1 MLYLAHDR
9 PHRWRQVDLDS
20 AEALAG
26 DAAIAVR
33 SARTFG
39 RMAAWA
45 AQLQSI
51 QRLGSRLSGL
61 TEVREIGH
69 AIATEL
75 RQLIDYHNVRVY
87 RVHGKDLVPV
97 AMQGHGAVYP
107 TRPSRT
113 CAVEVGEGMTGW
125 VARYRVPQLV
135 DDTANDPRAITIP
148 GTEPDIDE
156 SMLLAPM
163 VHEGVCLGVARAVAS
178 SACASSPRT
187 TCGCS

>member
-1 MLYLAHDR
+1 MQEGVDTLLCAPLVDGHEIHGMLYLAHDR

-39 RMAAWA
+39 RMATWA

-87 RVHGKDLVPV
+87 RVQGKDL
-97 AMQGHGAVYP
+97 
-107 TRPSRT
+107 SRS
-113 CAVEVGEGMTGW
+113 
-125 VARYRVPQLV
+125 R
-135 DDTANDPRAITIP
+135 
-148 GTEPDIDE
+148 
-156 SMLLAPM
+156 
-163 VHEGVCLGVARAVAS
+163 
-178 SACASSPRT
+178 
-187 TCGCS
+187 